1 MRKIG
6 KEIELEE
13 IKKNDIIDIV
23 GYANDCLIYNID
35 DKKIYFI
42 PNISSNDFSQAERIC
57 KSDIIRNYKLI
68 FQGKM
73 KKIKEPQSNRIDWW
87 SF

>member
-6 KEIELEE
+6 KEIQLEE
-13 IKKNDIIDIV
+13 IKKNDVIDIV
-23 GYANDCLIYNID
+23 GYSNDCLVYNIN
-35 DKKIYFI
+35 DKIIYFI
-42 PNISSNDFSQAERIC
+42 PNISSNDFSQSERIC

-73 KKIKEPQSNRIDWW
+73 EKRKDLSVK
-87 SF
+87 